1 VRLAYRTAFFVAAAL
16 LCLTPAASWP
26 QSLTLLEGLRIAT
39 GESRLV
45 KIRREEERMARQD
58 TLVARSK
65 LLPKASA
72 SYGETFLEHQP
83 GARFSGLVINTSEAS
98 FSTYRVAVQ
107 QILYDFGGDTSLY
120 QAAKLAEETKRL
132 DTRRER
138 NAVAL
143 DFSVLYFDT
152 LESEKKILVAKREIE
167 SLESHVQVARALFE
181 DGVITE
187 NDLLQAEVELADARR
202 KLLSAENLRRISGAR
217 LNSMLTRPLSTPLQV
232 VEFTRSLTE
241 TMPSDGAADTA
252 EKERPE
258 MQIVEVSLKA
268 LDFEERARKSEYF
281 PRFLAQ
287 SEYDYTKNKY
297 LTYQNN
303 VGIAFLMNLNLWSGG
318 STRAGLEKVR
328 LAQSR
333 LRIERARLADE
344 IRLELER
351 YSLDM
356 ANAAERV
363 GVARGAIAQAEENL
377 KITRLKYGEG
387 VGIAVDVT
395 DAIALLALSET
406 NYYRALYDYYR
417 SEAGYLYA
425 MGKNL
430 GEEYGGED
438 R

>member
-1 VRLAYRTAFFVAAAL
+1 
-16 LCLTPAASWP
+16 
-26 QSLTLLEGLRIAT
+26 
-39 GESRLV
+39 
-45 KIRREEERMARQD
+45 
-58 TLVARSK
+58 
-65 LLPKASA
+65 
-72 SYGETFLEHQP
+72 
-83 GARFSGLVINTSEAS
+83 
-98 FSTYRVAVQ
+98 
-107 QILYDFGGDTSLY
+107 
-120 QAAKLAEETKRL
+120 
-132 DTRRER
+132 
-138 NAVAL
+138 
-143 DFSVLYFDT
+143 
-152 LESEKKILVAKREIE
+152 
-167 SLESHVQVARALFE
+167 
-181 DGVITE
+181 
-187 NDLLQAEVELADARR
+187 
-202 KLLSAENLRRISGAR
+202 
-217 LNSMLTRPLSTPLQV
+217 
-232 VEFTRSLTE
+232 
-241 TMPSDGAADTA
+241 MPSDGAADTA